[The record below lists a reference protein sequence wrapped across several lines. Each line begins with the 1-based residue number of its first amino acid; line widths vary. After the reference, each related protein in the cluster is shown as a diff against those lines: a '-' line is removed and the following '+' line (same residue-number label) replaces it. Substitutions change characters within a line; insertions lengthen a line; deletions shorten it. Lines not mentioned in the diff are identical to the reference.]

1 MEYKLSDQAKKL
13 IEGGEK
19 YYSPTL
25 NNILGLSSVDTRK
38 QGLSEERV
46 RAILPVVR
54 DYVGYWREYPDK
66 FIDFLCG
73 PNSKFKLFFYQ
84 RIFLRAVIRHKYA
97 YATFPRAYSK
107 SFLSVLTL
115 IVRCILYPGAKLFV
129 CSGGKEQA
137 ASIAK
142 EKVEELCD
150 LIPALKREIDWRP
163 GKTLMG
169 KDYVKVE
176 FKNGSRLDVVAARN
190 SARGGRRH
198 GGLLEEVILIDGTA
212 LNEVIIPLMNVSRRT
227 ATGEVDP
234 DETLNKSQIYVTTAG
249 WKGTFPYDKLIQLLI
264 WQIVK
269 PGQSIV
275 LGGTWRVPV
284 LMKLL
289 DRNFVKDLKADGTF
303 NEASF
308 AREYESV
315 WSGTVEDAFFNA
327 EVFDKHRVLNQP
339 EYEYSGRSAKD
350 AYYVISVDVGRK
362 GCASVACVF
371 KVTPQPQGNA
381 LKTLVNIYTYDEE
394 HFEDQAINLKKLYHK
409 YNARSIVIDGNGLGI
424 GLVDYM
430 VKNQIDPIT
439 NETWFNFG
447 VENDDEGFYKKYKTE
462 DTIQD
467 AMYIIKAN
475 APINTEAHANAQSQ
489 LSSGKVKFLLDE
501 RTAKAKLLNT
511 KLGQNMTPEE
521 RAEYLKPFTL
531 TSILKE
537 EMMNLREEHDGVNII
552 LKPAN
557 RSIKKDKFS
566 AFEYGLYYIKQ
577 QEDSKKK
584 KKRFNIKDMLF
595 MN

>member
-150 LIPALKREIDWRP
+150 LIPALRREIDWRP

-584 KKRFNIKDMLF
+584 KKKFNVKDMLF

>member
-339 EYEYSGRSAKD
+339 EYEYSGRSSKD

-584 KKRFNIKDMLF
+584 RKKFNIKDMLF